1 MATSK
6 KGNKKTAKKSPKKQV
21 KKAVKKVVKK
31 TLKKAPGK
39 KAAKTRAAI
48 TRAATTRSLAT
59 VELTALDTLY
69 ILDGSDDVVTL
80 EVNAGAAGQ
89 ASDMSIELD
98 GSSIADKLAGD
109 FPETALGTNRELN
122 RKRLR
127 IVATIADLSRETNVT
142 SLTVRLK
149 GGPADTDFLLA
160 KEVEEEGGS
169 VDYICLIRF
178 FQPS

>member
-6 KGNKKTAKKSPKKQV
+6 KGNKKAAKKSPKKQAKKAIKKTV
-21 KKAVKKVVKK
+21 KKAPV
-31 TLKKAPGK
+31 K
-39 KAAKTRAAI
+39 KAAK

-59 VELTALDTLY
+59 VEFTTLDTLY

-98 GSSIADKLAGD
+98 GDTITDKLAGD
-109 FPETALGTNRELN
+109 FPETTLGTNRELN

-127 IVATIADLSRETNVT
+127 IVATITDLSRETNVT

-160 KEVEEEGGS
+160 KEVEREGAS

>member
-1 MATSK
+1 MAKSK
-6 KGNKKTAKKSPKKQV
+6 KENKKAVKKSQKTQTKKTLKKTAKKTSI
-21 KKAVKKVVKK
+21 
-31 TLKKAPGK
+31 K
-39 KAAKTRAAI
+39 KAAKKI
-48 TRAATTRSLAT
+48 AATTRTLASAERT
-59 VELTALDTLY
+59 TLDTLY
-69 ILDGSDDVVTL
+69 ILDGSDNEVTL

-98 GSSIADKLAGD
+98 GSTVVDKLAGD
-109 FPETALGTNRELN
+109 FSETVLGTNKEMN

-160 KEVEEEGGS
+160 KEVEQEGAS

>member
-31 TLKKAPGK
+31 TLKKAPVK
-39 KAAKTRAAI
+39 KAAKVRS
-48 TRAATTRSLAT
+48 ATTRSLAT

-160 KEVEEEGGS
+160 KEVESEGAS

-178 FQPS
+178 LQPS